1 LNAPHPFIQL
11 RAATTKSKR
20 ADVLPVRANLAD
32 LLRKAKGDASDGDR
46 VVKVL
51 PRIPT
56 HRKYLAA
63 AGIPWLDDAGRRA
76 NIHCLRH
83 SYGTLLSKGGVS
95 PREVMSL
102 MRHTD
107 LRLTMK
113 VYTDPRIFDLA
124 GAVEK
129 LPITLGT
136 SDEAQAAQA
145 TGTDDKPAQQD
156 QQDGQQVANRV
167 AIATLDRHSAAANDN
182 AGSDRR
188 QSQLRDLAGIGD
200 KKPHPA
206 GWGERAGDG
215 IRTHDVSLGKA
226 AFCH

>member
-1 LNAPHPFIQL
+1 MLDDYDAFVRFWCNPKHITSARCGLNYI
-11 RAATTKSKR
+11 RAFKQMI
-20 ADVLPVRANLAD
+20 DHL
-32 LLRKAKGDASDGDR
+32 
-46 VVKVL
+46 KVL

-56 HRKYLAA
+56 HREYLAA

-76 NIHCLRH
+76 DLHALRH

-113 VYTDPRIFDLA
+113 VYTDPHIFDLA

-136 SDEAQAAQA
+136 ANEAQAAQA
-145 TGTDDKPAQQD
+145 TGTDDKPVQQN
-156 QQDGQQVANRV
+156 QQSGDHGANRV
-167 AIATLDRHSAAANDN
+167 ATATLDRRSVITIGDADHV
-182 AGSDRR
+182 GR
-188 QSQLRDLAGIGD
+188 QSQLDEMAGIGN

-206 GWGERAGDG
+206 EMG
-215 IRTHDVSLGKA
+215 
-226 AFCH
+226 